1 MQVYFS
7 WSVRILYIVS
17 SARLASLGDD
27 FLSNIVFDAL
37 QNHPLHEWKIMF
49 CPEDMY
55 IFVVLKKEL
64 LKKLMGLS

>member
-17 SARLASLGDD
+17 SERLASLGDD

-37 QNHPLHEWKIMF
+37 QNHPLHEWKIML
-49 CPEDMY
+49 CPEDMH

-64 LKKLMGLS
+64 LKKLMALT